1 MVVNPLTNG
10 RIIGRLKDIFMKVFY
25 DPSADSSIS
34 KISKKTRK
42 ELKNGHK
49 KNK

>member
-10 RIIGRLKDIFMKVFY
+10 RIIGGLKDVLTKVFY
-25 DPSADSSIS
+25 DPSADSSIRE
-34 KISKKTRK
+34 ISKKTRK